1 MKKFPWYETPGGTLP
16 FITRTGSAS
25 SSHLFLL
32 RVLCFSACSTIFSST
47 WRPFR
52 FRTAF
57 MYFRAW
63 LSESAFSPKCKYS
76 SSVVGTQK
84 GSLGMIL

>member
-1 MKKFPWYETPGGTLP
+1 MIAGPK
-16 FITRTGSAS
+16 AQS
-25 SSHLFLL
+25 SCYLFLL

-47 WRPFR
+47 YSPFR

-63 LSESAFSPKCKYS
+63 FSESAFSPKCKYS

-84 GSLGMIL
+84 GSLGMTLWEKKVLP